1 MKAAP
6 FAYHV
11 AGSVEEAVALLEE
24 LAPQGGR
31 ILAGGQS
38 LVPIMA
44 FRLAAPEHLIDIN
57 RAEALR
63 GCTADGAT
71 LRIGAGTRHAAFQR
85 PVTDGPLGRLLAE
98 LCRHIAH
105 APIRTRGTFGGSL
118 AHADPASEWCLA
130 LATLGGEVVARS
142 RTGTRRIAA
151 EAFFTGIMTTA
162 LHEDELL
169 TEVNLPLLPGD
180 TRWGFHEVTRRAH
193 DFALAMTLA
202 TWRLVDGVI
211 TEPRVGVGGA
221 EPLPRRI
228 PEAEAALA
236 GQPPTEPAFARAAD
250 AAADCVRPM
259 EDLQADAAL
268 RRDLVRAT
276 TRRTLARCLACPP
289 SPARAIDY
297 CPEASRIGA

>member
-11 AGSVEEAVALLEE
+11 AGSAEQAVALLGE

-44 FRLAAPEHLIDIN
+44 FRLAAPEHLIDIT
-57 RAEALR
+57 RAEELR
-63 GCTADGAT
+63 GCTVDGAA

-85 PVTDGPLGRLLAE
+85 PVADGPLGRLLAE

-105 APIRTRGTFGGSL
+105 APIRARGTFGGSL

-162 LHEDELL
+162 LHEDEVL
-169 TEVNLPLLPGD
+169 TEAALPLLPRD
-180 TRWGFHEVTRRAH
+180 ARFGFHEVTRRAH

-211 TEPRVGVGGA
+211 VEPRVGVGGA
-221 EPLPRRI
+221 EPVPRRI

-236 GQPPTEPAFARAAD
+236 GQPATEPVFARAAN
-250 AAADCVRPM
+250 AAADCVLPM
-259 EDLQADAAL
+259 EDLQADAAF

-276 TRRTLARCLACPP
+276 VRRALAW
-289 SPARAIDY
+289 SVY
-297 CPEASRIGA
+297 

>member
-11 AGSVEEAVALLEE
+11 ARSVEEAVALLGE

-44 FRLAAPEHLIDIN
+44 FRLAAPEHLIDIT
-57 RAEALR
+57 RAEGLQR
-63 GCTADGAT
+63 CTVDGAT

-85 PVTDGPLGRLLAE
+85 PIDGNPLGRLLAE

-105 APIRTRGTFGGSL
+105 APIRARGTFGGSL

-142 RTGTRRIAA
+142 RAGARPIAA
-151 EAFFTGIMTTA
+151 EAFFAGIMTTA
-162 LHEDELL
+162 LREDEVL
-169 TEVNLPLLPGD
+169 TETILPLLPAD
-180 TRWGFHEVTRRAH
+180 TRHGFHEVSRRAH
-193 DFALAMTLA
+193 DFALAMTLVS
-202 TWRLVDGVI
+202 WRLVDGVI
-211 TEPRVGVGGA
+211 AVPRVGVGGV
-221 EPLPRRI
+221 EPVPRRI
-228 PEAEAALA
+228 PDAESALA
-236 GQPPTEPAFARAAD
+236 GQPPTEPVFARAAD
-250 AAADCVRPM
+250 AAAACVQPM
-259 EDLQADAAL
+259 EDAQADAAF

-276 TRRTLARCLACPP
+276 TRRALTRSLN
-289 SPARAIDY
+289 
-297 CPEASRIGA
+297 

>member
-11 AGSVEEAVALLEE
+11 AGSVEEAVALLGE

-57 RAEALR
+57 RAEGLQ
-63 GCTADGAT
+63 GCTVDGAT
-71 LRIGAGTRHAAFQR
+71 LRIGAGTRHAAFER
-85 PVTDGPLGRLLAE
+85 PVADGPLGRLLAE

-105 APIRTRGTFGGSL
+105 APIRARGTFGGSL
-118 AHADPASEWCLA
+118 AHADPASEWCAA

-142 RTGTRRIAA
+142 RAGTRRIGA
-151 EAFFTGIMTTA
+151 EAFFAGIMTTA
-162 LHEDELL
+162 LREDEVLV
-169 TEVNLPLLPGD
+169 EAILPLLPAD
-180 TRWGFHEVTRRAH
+180 ARFGFHEVSRRAG
-193 DFALAMTLA
+193 DYALAMTLV
-202 TWRLVDGVI
+202 TWRLMDGAMV
-211 TEPRVGVGGA
+211 EPHVGVGGA
-221 EPLPRRI
+221 EPVPRRI

-236 GQPPTEPAFARAAD
+236 GQAPTRPVFARAAD
-250 AAADCVRPM
+250 AAAACVQPM
-259 EDLQADAAL
+259 EDAQADAAF

-276 TRRTLARCLACPP
+276 TRRALAQSQAWSLA
-289 SPARAIDY
+289 
-297 CPEASRIGA
+297 